1 MTKILLFIWI
11 PFLTYSQD
19 KPIVN
24 IGGAL
29 RYNYLYSSWNSDQ
42 KDIGGDFIYDIFRIN
57 AEARYKDVYLNVE
70 YREYSDSF
78 GGGFL
83 KQGWMGYSLSE
94 QEDIQ
99 IGLTQVP
106 FGIQT
111 YNSNNWFF
119 NLTYYVSLED
129 DHDMGIKYM
138 NIGDKF
144 EYQLAFFKNSEL
156 FDLGGSN
163 EVSSNRYAYD
173 IVGKNKE
180 INQFNGKFIYKT
192 GEEFKHRIG
201 FSAQYGGLYNIE
213 TKENG
218 DHYALGLHH
227 ELSYKRWNLK
237 TELLTVGHNPM
248 NADGQSRDI
257 VRMGAYG
264 FPYDVASDFEMYT
277 AAVSYDL
284 PVDIGPISNLKFYN
298 DFGYMDKRAQGFK
311 NSAMNVTGMLVS
323 AGDVFIYVDYAAGY
337 NHSWFGGDFTNE
349 LGQGKPNLG
358 WEARFNINFGYYF
371 LTDNKSR

>member
-1 MTKILLFIWI
+1 
-11 PFLTYSQD
+11 
-19 KPIVN
+19 
-24 IGGAL
+24 
-29 RYNYLYSSWNSDQ
+29 
-42 KDIGGDFIYDIFRIN
+42 
-57 AEARYKDVYLNVE
+57 
-70 YREYSDSF
+70 
-78 GGGFL
+78 
-83 KQGWMGYSLSE
+83 
-94 QEDIQ
+94 
-99 IGLTQVP
+99 
-106 FGIQT
+106 
-111 YNSNNWFF
+111 
-119 NLTYYVSLED
+119 
-129 DHDMGIKYM
+129 
-138 NIGDKF
+138 
-144 EYQLAFFKNSEL
+144 
-156 FDLGGSN
+156 
-163 EVSSNRYAYD
+163 
-173 IVGKNKE
+173 
-180 INQFNGKFIYKT
+180 
-192 GEEFKHRIG
+192 
-201 FSAQYGGLYNIE
+201 
-213 TKENG
+213 
-218 DHYALGLHH
+218 
-227 ELSYKRWNLK
+227 
-237 TELLTVGHNPM
+237 M